1 MVYSVKT
8 FNNINQVGL
17 KELGN
22 HFQIDGELAE
32 NPDAYI
38 LRSQNLHGTVFP
50 ENLKAIA
57 RAGAGTN
64 NIPIDEATA
73 AHSALL
79 YGVTGSGKT
88 LVLLLS

>member
-38 LRSQNLHGTVFP
+38 LRVKICMEQYFQ
-50 ENLKAIA
+50 KI
-57 RAGAGTN
+57 
-64 NIPIDEATA
+64 
-73 AHSALL
+73 
-79 YGVTGSGKT
+79 
-88 LVLLLS
+88 

>member
-22 HFQIDGELAE
+22 KFQVDGDLAE

-38 LRSQNLHGTVFP
+38 IRSQNLHGVDFP
-50 ENLKAIA
+50 KNLKAIA
-57 RAGAGTN
+57 RAGVGMH
-64 NIPIDEATA
+64 NIPI
-73 AHSALL
+73 
-79 YGVTGSGKT
+79 
-88 LVLLLS
+88 